1 MITNVY
7 IDGFNVY
14 YGCLKETP
22 YRWLNLGAL
31 CERLFPHDDIHRIR
45 YFTARVSGRSDPR
58 SPQRQQAYLRAL
70 QTLPNLTVHY
80 GHFLTHPTRMPLAN
94 PRPGGAYTVSVIKT
108 EEKGSDVNLASHLLL
123 DAFRNDFETAVVMS
137 NDSDLKE
144 PIAMVQRELSLSV
157 GVVNPHPPERRSRA
171 FQPDFFKQIREKDLQ
186 MCQFA
191 PTLRDTHGTIRKPAG
206 W

>member
-1 MITNVY
+1 MIANVY
-7 IDGFNVY
+7 VDGFNVY

-22 YRWLNLGAL
+22 YRWLNLAAL
-31 CERLFPHDDIHRIR
+31 CERLFPSDDIHRIR

-94 PRPGGAYTVSVIKT
+94 PRPGGSHTVSVIKT

-123 DAFRNDFETAVVMS
+123 DAFRNDFETAVIMS
-137 NDSDLKE
+137 NNSDLKE
-144 PIAMVQRELSLSV
+144 PIAMVQRELSLPV

-191 PTLRDTHGTIRKPAG
+191 PTLRDAHGTIQKPAG